1 MIPLRDSTP
10 SRSFPLVTVLIILAN
25 IYVFYQQITSGPV
38 GMEAMIYQKGFI
50 PSHLLYHPTSAVT
63 YMFLHG
69 SLMHIISNMWMLWLL
84 GDNVE
89 DRMGKMRFI
98 IFYLLCG
105 IIAALV
111 HYYINPHSSIPVVG
125 ASGAIAGVMG
135 AYFIMFPRARILTW
149 VPPFF
154 LFTFPAWFYLG
165 IWILTQL
172 WAGLGSLAA
181 LEHPTIAFWAHI
193 GGFAAGVIL
202 HPFFV
207 SRENTDHYY

>member
-10 SRSFPLVTVLIILAN
+10 SSSLPLVTILIILAN
-25 IYVFYQQITSGPV
+25 IYVFYLQISGGLS
-38 GMEAMIYQKGFI
+38 GMEAMVYEEGFI
-50 PSHLLYHPTSAVT
+50 PALFWHNPFSAVT

-69 SLMHIISNMWMLWLL
+69 SLMHIVSNMWMLWLL

-89 DRMGKMRFI
+89 DRMGKMRFLL
-98 IFYLLCG
+98 FYILCG

-111 HYYINPHSSIPVVG
+111 HYYINPDSPIPVVG

-165 IWILTQL
+165 VWILTQL
-172 WAGLGSLAA
+172 WAGLGSLALPA
-181 LEHPTIAFWAHI
+181 SSTIAFWAHI
-193 GGFAAGVIL
+193 GGFAAGALL
-202 HPFFV
+202 HPFFAKK
-207 SRENTDHYY
+207 EKYPYYY

>member
-10 SRSFPLVTVLIILAN
+10 SSSFPLVTVLIILAN
-25 IYVFYQQITSGPV
+25 IYIFYLQISGGLA
-38 GMEAMIYQKGFI
+38 GMEAMVYEEGFI
-50 PSHLLYHPTSAVT
+50 PSRFLYHPSSAIT

-89 DRMGKMRFI
+89 DRMGKMRFLL
-98 IFYLLCG
+98 FYILCG
-105 IIAALV
+105 TIAALV
-111 HYYINPHSSIPVVG
+111 HYYINPHSPIPVVG

-165 IWILTQL
+165 IWIITQL
-172 WAGLGSLAA
+172 WAGLGSLAG
-181 LEHPTIAFWAHI
+181 LGQNTIAFWAHI

-202 HPFFV
+202 HPFFT
-207 SRENTDHYY
+207 RKEEHPYYY

>member
-10 SRSFPLVTVLIILAN
+10 SLSFPLVTILIIIAN
-25 IYVFYQQITSGPV
+25 IYVFYLQITSGLI
-38 GMEAMIYQKGFI
+38 GMEEMIYHKGFI
-50 PSHLLYHPTSAVT
+50 PVNFLNNPLSALT

-69 SLMHIISNMWMLWLL
+69 NFAHILSNMWILWLL

-89 DRMGKMRFI
+89 DRMGKTRFI

-105 IIAALV
+105 IIAALT
-111 HYYINPHSSIPVVG
+111 HYYINPTSPVPVVG

-135 AYFIMFPRARILTW
+135 AYFIMFPRAGILTF

-154 LFTFPAWFYLG
+154 LLVFPAWLYLG

-172 WAGLGSLAA
+172 WCGAGSLM
-181 LEHPTIAFWAHI
+181 LGTCNSIAFWAHI
-193 GGFAAGVIL
+193 GGFVSGAIL

-207 SRENTDHYY
+207 RQERPYYY